1 MNDIY
6 FKDNTIYA
14 ETGVTLSELSWFALE
29 KGVQG
34 FEFLEDVPGSVGGA
48 TIMNAGTYQDMIGD
62 ILSTV
67 TYYSTKLN
75 KVLTDEVQ
83 ESFFGKRYSIWG
95 DRGDIIL
102 SASFEIQER
111 IADYESILNKLLENK
126 KTRYMKQPRDYPN
139 AGSVFKRPYK
149 NGKGYYVWKLFE
161 GCNLRGYQIGSAM
174 ISDKHPGFI
183 VNLDDATPEDILSLL
198 DVAQTRVKTKYG
210 INLELEW
217 KII

>member
-6 FKDNTIYA
+6 FNYNTIYV

-29 KGVQG
+29 KEIQG

-67 TYYSTKLN
+67 TYYSKKFNRVITE
-75 KVLTDEVQ
+75 EVQ
-83 ESFFGKRYSIWG
+83 KEFFGKRYPIWG
-95 DRGDIIL
+95 ERGDTIL
-102 SASFEIQER
+102 SVSFKVQKR
-111 IADYESILNKLLENK
+111 IEDYEPILDKILLNKKN
-126 KTRYMKQPRDYPN
+126 RYMKQPRDYPN

-149 NGKGYYVWKLFE
+149 NGVGQYVWKLFE
-161 GCNLRGYQIGSAM
+161 GCDLRGFQIGSAM
-174 ISDKHPGFI
+174 ISEKHPGFI
-183 VNLDDATPEDILSLL
+183 VNIDNATPNDILSLL
-198 DVAQTRVKTKYG
+198 DVAQTRVKSKYD
-210 INLELEW
+210 IDLELEW